1 MLRMFFLL
9 HLVFFQRIEILSLSI
24 KNKDVKNKMRYLDLY
39 MESLSKAAFS
49 GENFYPGLSF
59 ISFSYQSE
67 TGQSSSILPVFTKS
81 KLTIQ
86 KALKISK
93 QNIAW
98 WYDAWRTLFQRV
110 EKEKKVDLLRF
121 HFVNILTTLKNKE
134 SIWIIPHAD
143 KPAIN
148 KFFVSVG
155 LKLKSLYSFHATNK
169 DPFLGKINY
178 AIFIKKNFS
187 SEKILDTIGEE
198 TLKKFYHILNN
209 KDYEGDIKKDIISKI
224 GTNSNEFLEDI
235 ASFFDSDVEQTVLNL
250 FQSHSPFSKLAKAT
264 PEEIETHQS
273 ELAVTSHDIEAAH
286 AEENNPEE
294 DSSRQEVNQE
304 QPASTTTT
312 NTTTIKKDET
322 PNETTPD
329 NPSPPVDDLSKQK
342 EEQPERVEKEETP
355 VETEEETVSFDEIKK
370 QEKSISS
377 LFHISKSSSFRTE
390 QKKKLTTLLE
400 DKDEEKHALTNYTS
414 DAFYTVI
421 NKFLSTSYIQQRFL
435 NNLELD
441 LYSKLPSGELKSKL
455 SDEQKNGIAQYIHS
469 AKIFNTEDLKPH
481 FNLTKIKKNIALI
494 LNVLS
499 EKDAN
504 FNEDALLLRGVP
516 VSSKDSSFDTDMWLR
531 NHSLPES
538 SNTFGLFQRAWF
550 LEIEGKNE
558 EETSSILS
566 KYYRVGKEVSSEAF
580 LSTSLDLNTANDFSF
595 KNGHLG
601 HLLLIKIPSGL
612 PALYIDSIS
621 QCSGE
626 HEVLLLPST
635 KMKLI
640 SVRLRQTTDSL
651 YSIDN
656 LNEIYDNP
664 RSRERFA
671 LLFIL
676 KLYLKNFQ
684 KKRSLKES
692 QHFGTTFLV
701 SLHHHLKIQ

>member
-1 MLRMFFLL
+1 
-9 HLVFFQRIEILSLSI
+9 
-24 KNKDVKNKMRYLDLY
+24 

-98 WYDAWRTLFQRV
+98 WYDAWRTLYQRV
-110 EKEKKVDLLRF
+110 EKDNKVDLLRF

-143 KPAIN
+143 KPQIN
-148 KFFVSVG
+148 KFFISVG
-155 LKLKSLYSFHATNK
+155 LKLKPLYSFHATNK

-178 AIFIKKNFS
+178 AVFIKKNFS
-187 SEKILDTIGEE
+187 SDKILDTIGEG

-235 ASFFDSDVEQTVLNL
+235 ASFFESDVEQTVLNL
-250 FQSHSPFSKLAKAT
+250 FQSHSPFSKISKAT

-273 ELAVTSHDIEAAH
+273 ELDVTAHDIEAAH
-286 AEENNPEE
+286 AEENNPESE
-294 DSSRQEVNQE
+294 ETTTQPKEVNSE
-304 QPASTTTT
+304 QPSSNATTPTTTT
-312 NTTTIKKDET
+312 KKDET
-322 PNETTPD
+322 PNKTTPD
-329 NPSPPVDDLSKQK
+329 NPSPPVNDLPKHK
-342 EEQPERVEKEETP
+342 EESEGVEKEETP
-355 VETEEETVSFDEIKK
+355 EETKEEVVSLDEIKK

-400 DKDEEKHALTNYTS
+400 DKEPEHNAISNYTS
-414 DAFYTVI
+414 EYFYTVI
-421 NKFLSTSYIQQRFL
+421 NKFLSTSYVQQRFL

-455 SDEQKNGIAQYIHS
+455 SNEQKNGIAQYIHS
-469 AKIFNTEDLKPH
+469 ARIFNTEDLKPY
-481 FNLTKIKKNIALI
+481 FSLTKIKKNINLM

-504 FNEDALLLRGVP
+504 FNEDALVLRGVP
-516 VSSKDSSFDTDMWLR
+516 VTSAGSVFDTDMWLR
-531 NHSLPES
+531 NNSLPES
-538 SNTFGLFQRAWF
+538 YNTFGDFQRAWF
-550 LEIEGKNE
+550 FEIQEKNE
-558 EETSSILS
+558 EETFNILS
-566 KYYRVGKEVSSEAF
+566 KYYRLGKEVSSEAF
-580 LSTSLDLNTANDFSF
+580 LSTSLDLNTANSFSL
-595 KNGHLG
+595 KGGNLG
-601 HLLLIKIPSGL
+601 HLLLIKVSSGL

-621 QCSGE
+621 NCRGE
-626 HEVLLLPST
+626 EEVLLFPST
-635 KMKLI
+635 KLKLV
-640 SVRLRQTTDSL
+640 SVKLRQTTESL
-651 YSIDN
+651 YSIDH
-656 LNEIYDNP
+656 LNNIYSSVFDP
-664 RSRERFA
+664 SPFA
-671 LLFIL
+671 LIFI
-676 KLYLKNFQ
+676 FEVVSQ
-684 KKRSLKES
+684 EFSKEKIIERI
-692 QHFGTTFLV
+692 TTFWDNIF
-701 SLHHHLKIQ
+701 SIFTPS